1 MKNILLEEFDKFN
14 EKTMKHFRKKEAI
27 PVIGVEAGYK
37 PIINEFAINGRKKLV
52 TYFSLVFLVLFIG
65 AVFVGKAFFLQ
76 IVAGD
81 TYNELSNKNRIRKI
95 TSQPERGVIFDRNK
109 KIIARNKP
117 AFGVEMN
124 TDICS
129 LGRKDLDL
137 CKTLTYK
144 INEYIPIDLSRILKE
159 IDDGKNIIILASG
172 LQKEDLIKLESNISQ
187 IPSVTV
193 STSPQRDYLY
203 NNVFAHVVGYV
214 GLGDTLEPIIVG
226 KSGVEEF
233 YDSFISGVPGGKIV
247 EVDALGS
254 SYKLISEEKSIP
266 GKDIILNLDLELQ
279 KKAYE
284 LLEKA
289 VKTEKEDKQDKVVG
303 GAILAQNPLT
313 GVVLA
318 LASYPSFDPNVL
330 VGGISFEEYKKLSND
345 PSFPFYN
352 RAVSAGYPPG
362 STFKIVTA
370 SAALEQKVIN
380 QADEIVDNGFIQV
393 GSYVF
398 RNWKTDGHG
407 NVNLLRALQVSNDT
421 YFYTVG
427 GGHGGIGGLGIEN
440 LFSWGQKFGLG
451 RKTGIDI
458 PGESDGFMPDGKYK
472 EWYLGD
478 TYITSIGQGD
488 VLTTPLQINNITSY
502 FANGGVLYKP
512 QIVKEV
518 FGESPKIEVIA
529 KDLVNPDTYN
539 LIRTG
544 LKMAVEPGG
553 TGYPLFDFSRRH
565 GGIELGGKTGTSE
578 YINSKGEPKTHAWF
592 TVFGPYNIG
601 LEYFKNLGPKITP
614 ISLTVFLEG
623 GGSGS
628 DDAAPIAKELLDL
641 WFSQK

>member
-37 PIINEFAINGRKKLV
+37 PIINEFAINGRTKLV

-330 VGGISFEEYKKLSND
+330 VGGISFEEYKKSI
-345 PSFPFYN
+345 
-352 RAVSAGYPPG
+352 
-362 STFKIVTA
+362 STMM
-370 SAALEQKVIN
+370 
-380 QADEIVDNGFIQV
+380 DE
-393 GSYVF
+393 
-398 RNWKTDGHG
+398 
-407 NVNLLRALQVSNDT
+407 
-421 YFYTVG
+421 
-427 GGHGGIGGLGIEN
+427 EN
-440 LFSWGQKFGLG
+440 LSEFT
-451 RKTGIDI
+451 RT
-458 PGESDGFMPDGKYK
+458 
-472 EWYLGD
+472 
-478 TYITSIGQGD
+478 
-488 VLTTPLQINNITSY
+488 
-502 FANGGVLYKP
+502 
-512 QIVKEV
+512 
-518 FGESPKIEVIA
+518 IEC
-529 KDLVNPDTYN
+529 
-539 LIRTG
+539 
-544 LKMAVEPGG
+544 M
-553 TGYPLFDFSRRH
+553 
-565 GGIELGGKTGTSE
+565 
-578 YINSKGEPKTHAWF
+578 
-592 TVFGPYNIG
+592 
-601 LEYFKNLGPKITP
+601 
-614 ISLTVFLEG
+614 
-623 GGSGS
+623 
-628 DDAAPIAKELLDL
+628 
-641 WFSQK
+641 